1 MSDRHLI
8 SRRQALHGIGAAAA
22 STALVPFGARPA
34 FAKDLVVGFIYVG
47 PKDDYGYNQAH
58 AEGAAAVRSMPGL
71 KLLEEEKVA
80 ETLDVQKSMQ
90 SMIELDGATLLFP
103 TSFGY
108 FDPHV
113 LRMAE
118 KYPKIQFRHCGGLWT
133 KDKHPMNAGSYFGYI
148 GMGQYLNGVVAG
160 HASKS
165 KKLGFVAAKPIPQV
179 LNNINSFTLG
189 ARTVD
194 PTITTQVIFTGE
206 WSLPVKEAEATNAL
220 ADQGIDVITC
230 HVDGPKVTIET
241 AERRGM
247 FTCGYH
253 ANQQKLA
260 PKGYLTGAEWNWAN
274 VYRGFIEKAQKGEP
288 LPNFVRGGLAE
299 GFIKMSPYGPAVPEA
314 GRKRA
319 DAVKAE
325 IMKGGFAVFKGPMKD
340 NRGREIIAAGKVYQE
355 TAIELESMNY
365 LVEGVIGAIA

>member
-58 AEGAAAVRSMPGL
+58 AEGAAAVRSIPGL

-133 KDKHPMNAGSYFGYI
+133 KDKHPTNAGSYFGYI

-160 HASKS
+160 HVSKS
-165 KKLGFVAAKPIPQV
+165 KRLGFVAAKPIPQV

-194 PTITTQVIFTGE
+194 PAITTQVIFTGE

-260 PKGYLTGAEWNWAN
+260 PKGYLTGAEWNC
-274 VYRGFIEKAQKGEP
+274 
-288 LPNFVRGGLAE
+288 FVRGGLAE

>member
-58 AEGAAAVRSMPGL
+58 AEGAAAVRSIPGL

-133 KDKHPMNAGSYFGYI
+133 KDKHPTNAGSYFGYI

-160 HASKS
+160 HVSKS

-194 PTITTQVIFTGE
+194 PAITTQVIFTGE

-325 IMKGGFAVFKGPMKD
+325 IMKGGFAVVKGPMKD